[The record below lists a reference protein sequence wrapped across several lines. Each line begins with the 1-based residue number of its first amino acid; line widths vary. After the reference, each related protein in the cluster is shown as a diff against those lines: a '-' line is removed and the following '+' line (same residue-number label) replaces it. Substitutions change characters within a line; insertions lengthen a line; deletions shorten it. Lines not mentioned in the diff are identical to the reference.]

1 MILKRVFS
9 CLFLLLL
16 FAGCEKNQAVITN
29 VEEREAN
36 VVVVFLESKGIP
48 AMKVKAASSEG
59 AAAGD
64 STKSMFNIIVP
75 ETQAVDAMSYLNQ
88 AGLPRKQGTNLLQ
101 LFSKQGLMS
110 SDKEETIRY
119 QAGLAQQ
126 ITNIILRMDGVLDA
140 SVQISFPPQETLP
153 GEEQTEQITAAV
165 YVKHQGIF
173 EDPNMQMESK
183 IKRLVSGSVSG
194 LDINDVTVVSDKARY
209 TDIAID
215 QQAEWLSDQP
225 REYVSIWS
233 VVMSQSSAGRFR
245 FIFFTLL
252 FFTFTFVILAGW
264 MAWKLYPV
272 IKRKGFKEILN
283 PKPILMKE
291 LQPEEQPAPEP
302 PESEG

>member
-1 MILKRVFS
+1 MKRVLS

-16 FAGCEKNQAVITN
+16 FTGCQKDQTVITN

-36 VVVVFLESKGIP
+36 VVIVFLESKGIP
-48 AMKVKAASSEG
+48 ALKIKVAAPEG
-59 AAAGD
+59 AGGD
-64 STKSMFNIIVP
+64 TPASMFNISVP
-75 ETQAVDAMSYLNQ
+75 ETQVVDAMSYLNQ

-126 ITNIILRMDGVLDA
+126 ITNVILRMDGVLDA
-140 SVQISFPPQETLP
+140 SVQISFPPQDTLP
-153 GEEQTEQITAAV
+153 GEVQKEHITAAV

-215 QQAEWLSDQP
+215 QQTEWLSNQP

-233 VVMSQSSAGRFR
+233 IVMSASSAAKFR

-252 FFTFTFVILAGW
+252 LFMIFFILIAGW
-264 MAWKLYPV
+264 MAWKIYPV
-272 IKRKGFKEILN
+272 IKRKGLKEILN

-291 LQPEEQPAPEP
+291 LQEETPPP

>member
-1 MILKRVFS
+1 MKRVFS

-16 FAGCEKNQAVITN
+16 FTGCEKNQTVITN

-48 AMKVKAASSEG
+48 ALKIKVAAPEG
-59 AAAGD
+59 GGSGETPA
-64 STKSMFNIIVP
+64 SMFNISVP
-75 ETQAVDAMSYLNQ
+75 ETQVVDAMSYLNQ

-140 SVQISFPPQETLP
+140 SVQISFPPQDTLP
-153 GEEQTEQITAAV
+153 GEEQKEHITAAV
-165 YVKHQGIF
+165 YIKHQGIF

-183 IKRLVSGSVSG
+183 IKRLISGSISG

-233 VVMSQSSAGRFR
+233 IVMSASSAGKFR

-252 FFTFTFVILAGW
+252 LFMISFILITGW
-264 MAWKLYPV
+264 MVWKIYPI
-272 IKRKGFKEILN
+272 IKRKGLKEILN

-291 LQPEEQPAPEP
+291 LQEETPPP